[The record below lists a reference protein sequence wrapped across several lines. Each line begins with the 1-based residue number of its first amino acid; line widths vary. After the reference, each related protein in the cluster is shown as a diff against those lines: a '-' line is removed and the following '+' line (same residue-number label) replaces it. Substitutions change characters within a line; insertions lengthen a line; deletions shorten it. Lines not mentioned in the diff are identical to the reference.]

1 MMSFDIN
8 IMKQVNEVTCKKLE
22 MITFDTACNN
32 GGSHYQKTSQQITN
46 DLAIPY
52 YRNELMTR
60 NMFSPETMIDSKYKD
75 QVTKHKYISLAI
87 VD

>member
-32 GGSHYQKTSQQITN
+32 GGSHY
-46 DLAIPY
+46 
-52 YRNELMTR
+52 
-60 NMFSPETMIDSKYKD
+60 
-75 QVTKHKYISLAI
+75 
-87 VD
+87 